1 MRTNIVLD
9 EALIEKAQKLT
20 GIKTKRAVVDEAL
33 RMLIQLYE
41 QAEVRALRGSCV
53 GKATSTRRALHAYQ
67 SSRHADGRFDCMD
80 RLLQRCS

>member
-41 QAEVRALRGSCV
+41 QAEVRALRGRLRWEGDIDEARLARISEQPSC
-53 GKATSTRRALHAYQ
+53 
-67 SSRHADGRFDCMD
+67 
-80 RLLQRCS
+80 